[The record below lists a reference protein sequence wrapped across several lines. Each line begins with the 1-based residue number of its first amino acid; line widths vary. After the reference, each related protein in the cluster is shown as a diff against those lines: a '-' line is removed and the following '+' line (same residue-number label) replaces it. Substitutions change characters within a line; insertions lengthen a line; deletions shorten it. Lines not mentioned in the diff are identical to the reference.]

1 MDSLIN
7 IGIIIAYIMLFVA
20 IAALVIFPIVSLVKG
35 NIKNPKSSLL
45 GVGILLVVVI
55 FSYVVSP
62 ADQGAFYTKMNVS
75 PQLSK
80 IIGAGLIS
88 TYLIFA
94 GFILISLYTFVVKWF
109 K

>member
-7 IGIIIAYIMLFVA
+7 IGIIVAYIMLFVA
-20 IAALVIFPIVSLVKG
+20 LAALVIFPIISLVNG
-35 NIKNPKSSLL
+35 NIKNPKSALL
-45 GVGILLVVVI
+45 GIGILLVVVI
-55 FSYVVSP
+55 FSYIISP
-62 ADQGAFYTKMNVS
+62 ADQGAFYTKMNIS
-75 PQLSK
+75 AQMSK